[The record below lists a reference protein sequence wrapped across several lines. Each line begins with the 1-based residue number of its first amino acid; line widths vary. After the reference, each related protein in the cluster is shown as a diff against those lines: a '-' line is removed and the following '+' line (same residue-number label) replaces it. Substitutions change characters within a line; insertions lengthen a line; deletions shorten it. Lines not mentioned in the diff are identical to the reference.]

1 MTLTPAPTAWTVTLT
16 MTSTM
21 SSAMAPPMAPAILLS
36 ELKLDELRELELLE
50 LLRDEDLVEADSR
63 SSKRPA
69 WTFDIERLKINE
81 RIKAAAFIKFMIFHY
96 FASL

>member
-1 MTLTPAPTAWTVTLT
+1 
-16 MTSTM
+16 MTSTIT
-21 SSAMAPPMAPAILLS
+21 SAMAPAIAPPMLLS
-36 ELKLDELRELELLE
+36 ELELDELRELELLE

-81 RIKAAAFIKFMIFHY
+81 RIKAATFIKFMIFHY